1 MLFGVLME
9 DGSSAAVE
17 MGQSRS
23 FRGAEEVMKMMI
35 VDCIVFLDRAQ
46 EMRQVILLHF
56 SHSEG
61 L

>member
-1 MLFGVLME
+1 ME

-56 SHSEG
+56 SHSGG